1 MRLKWYETTAR
12 YVLGAICLFGT
23 IDGAMFL
30 LFGIYIHGKPPDRM
44 VFLLALQATTYFW
57 AFLKIMEAIGAFS
70 LLANYKPAL
79 GNALMMPISAVI
91 LLFYLFEIPIYLT
104 TMGMLIIVST
114 VILTRAYAASYVHL
128 FDDYSAKIRVPAAS
142 LSSTPQ
148 PATQQ

>member
-1 MRLKWYETTAR
+1 MKLKWYETTAR
-12 YVLGAICLFGT
+12 YVLGAIYLFGT

-30 LFGIYIHGKPPDRM
+30 LFGVYIHGKPPERM

-57 AFLKIMEAIGAFS
+57 AFLKILEAIGAYS

-79 GNALMMPISAVI
+79 GNVLMMPISVVI
-91 LLFYLFEIPIYLT
+91 ILFYMFEIPIYLT

-114 VILTRAYAASYVHL
+114 VILTRAYAASYVRL
-128 FDDYSAKIRVPAAS
+128 FDDYPMKKRVPAAPS
-142 LSSTPQ
+142 PTPF